1 MKITNFKEIGNYS
14 LILVI
19 ASNILLYSSALKS
32 AHGDYYIAYE
42 IMKSMSLQ
50 SWLVGN
56 IATLSILFL
65 VTSLPLFYYDRYK
78 RIKHLQEQGNPR
90 KIQYTRDII
99 THVTIPLAAF
109 SLFIEFFLGFH
120 GTLSILL
127 SAICLLTITFCGIH
141 SRFNDTPTSDKPL
154 KIASYIWMTIFLLAS
169 VYILRDSAIIGRSCL
184 LQVNND
190 KTEKIATIVPIEYS
204 QESLKAIYLEHHLD
218 SAGTHK
224 QAAYL
229 AIRPIDETFSMYPR
243 SCDSVKLN
251 NQ

>member
-1 MKITNFKEIGNYS
+1 MNITNFKEIGSYS

-65 VTSLPLFYYDRYK
+65 VTSLPLFYYDRHK

-99 THVTIPLAAF
+99 THVTIPLTML

-127 SAICLLTITFCGIH
+127 RAILLLSITFWGIH
-141 SRFNDTPTSDKPL
+141 RHFNDTFASDAPL
-154 KIASYIWMTIFLLAS
+154 KIASYIWMGIFLIAS
-169 VYILRDSAIIGRSCL
+169 VYTLRDSAIIGQSCL

-204 QESLKAIYLEHHLD
+204 QESLKAIYLEHHLN
-218 SAGTHK
+218 SADINR
-224 QAAYL
+224 QATYL
-229 AIRPIDETFSMYPR
+229 AVRPIDETFSIYPR
-243 SCDSVKLN
+243 SCDSVQLN
-251 NQ
+251 N